1 MPLIIPIFIPH
12 EGCGQSCV
20 FCNQRNISGFAGKPV
35 TADDVR
41 KTVEIWL
48 QRSGKGK
55 GKERQGKIQV
65 AFYGGSFTG
74 LPRQRQEEL
83 LTALASFIEQGRVD
97 SLRLSTRP
105 DYIDR
110 EVVDFL
116 DKHQVGTVELGVQ
129 SMDNR
134 VLAAARRGHT
144 CEDVERAVTALRC
157 TDMELGIQLM
167 LGLPYDSR
175 KRMMDTVRDVIA
187 LRPDFV
193 RIYPVLVVRNS
204 ELANLYEHRDYTP
217 LSLNMAVLQAA
228 WMKKEFDRANIRVV
242 RMGLQAGDQLTA
254 SLVAGPW
261 HPAFGELVSSRLML
275 QRTRK
280 LLAAGFRTDNRITLS
295 INDRD
300 QSIFRGMQSKN
311 IKRLDQ
317 LGLWHH
323 LVLTTDKEQSRHTV
337 LMLSTFGLPTFA
349 LFFVKEALPLLL

>member
-20 FCNQRNISGFAGKPV
+20 FCNQRNISGFTGKPV
-35 TADDVR
+35 TADDVWQ
-41 KTVEIWL
+41 TVEIWL
-48 QRSGKGK
+48 QRSANGKK
-55 GKERQGKIQV
+55 RQGKIQV

-83 LTALASFIEQGRVD
+83 LTAVASFIEQGRVD

-116 DKHQVGTVELGVQ
+116 HNHQVGTVELGVQ

-144 CEDVERAVTALRC
+144 CEDVARAVTALRC

-167 LGLPYDSR
+167 LGLPGDSR

-204 ELANLYEHRDYTP
+204 ELANLYEHGGYTP

-228 WMKKEFDRANIRVV
+228 WMKKKFDRANIRVV
-242 RMGLQAGDQLTA
+242 RMGLQAGKELTA

-280 LLAAGFRTDNRITLS
+280 LLAAGSRTDNRRITLS
-295 INDRD
+295 INDKD
-300 QSIFRGMQSKN
+300 QSIFRGMKSKN

-317 LGLWHH
+317 MGLWQYIT
-323 LVLTTDKEQSRHTV
+323 LISDKHQTRHTV
-337 LMLSTFGLPTFA
+337 
-349 LFFVKEALPLLL
+349 KPLYPVS